1 MDEFHQHLIS
11 INPSI
16 QFTLE
21 LDNTTRHGLRFLD
34 TITTRRGTQFEVN
47 VYRKPTHTD
56 RYLDFHSHD
65 PMCHKKSVV
74 STLLRKAQNIPS
86 TQKGKSRRNK
96 TSQGCTA
103 CETIII
109 PLPSSIAA
117 KDRCRNST
125 LIYNKMPGFVVLCC
139 VQSISERISRIFW
152 QQRSKSSS
160 DH

>member
-74 STLLRKAQNIPS
+74 STSATQSTKPTINTERKKPKKQNE
-86 TQKGKSRRNK
+86 SRLHCVRDNNY
-96 TSQGCTA
+96 
-103 CETIII
+103 
-109 PLPSSIAA
+109 PSSFI
-117 KDRCRNST
+117 NS
-125 LIYNKMPGFVVLCC
+125 C
-139 VQSISERISRIFW
+139 ERSL
-152 QQRSKSSS
+152 SKLHT
-160 DH
+160 DL